1 MLNDDQFV
9 CILIFAVCNP
19 GTRHKM
25 YGLINFKF
33 IFELVYL
40 MPVKFCLSY
49 KPKPELT
56 LFI

>member
-25 YGLINFKF
+25 YGLINFKVN
-33 IFELVYL
+33 I
-40 MPVKFCLSY
+40 
-49 KPKPELT
+49 
-56 LFI
+56 